1 MRSIAV
7 SSCLFKQKWQNWR
20 LQITSCG
27 SKILRFALESNAK
40 NLIALCKKSL
50 IIVGMVSLWFFF
62 ILSVITKLIASS
74 N

>member
-40 NLIALCKKSL
+40 KSNRSLQKSL
-50 IIVGMVSLWFFF
+50 IIAGMVSLWFFF
-62 ILSVITKLIASS
+62 ILSAITKLIASS